1 MNTTQHGDYYWYG
14 TTIFLSGGGEAPL
27 HVLLQILLF
36 FVVLLT
42 PKKIRMVRSNF
53 ARQHLTPYGMV
64 PYHTTT
70 IHIIYKFFCCSG
82 SGICFLACKPFFK
95 KKQTLAINKYIGINN
110 QFSDNQTCRGA

>member
-70 IHIIYKFFCCSG
+70 IHLFTNFFVVLAPAFVFWPANL
-82 SGICFLACKPFFK
+82 FLKKSKP
-95 KKQTLAINKYIGINN
+95 
-110 QFSDNQTCRGA
+110 